1 MKRVLL
7 TVAVALLIPGLL
19 SAAPITMGVY
29 FGGGYQLS
37 ANPLALTPFQAQ
49 LYIVQSEF
57 FVTAVEYQLVIPDG
71 NFVITGVSYPA
82 NFSVE
87 LGDPMTGHSITFWPP
102 MTGYPNGYDLLATY
116 DCLTLDECVANG
128 GSLHNYPI
136 IVGPHPV
143 SGELRGTYSPDND
156 FFPIIG
162 LTSYL
167 CAEPFA
173 NETESWGAIKS
184 LYR

>member
-19 SAAPITMGVY
+19 LAQPKTMGVY
-29 FGGGYQLS
+29 FDGGYKLTK
-37 ANPLALTPFQAQ
+37 NPAALTPFQAQ
-49 LYIVQSEF
+49 LYLVQSEY
-57 FVTAVEYQLVIPDG
+57 FVTAVEYQLVVPDG
-71 NFVITGVSYPA
+71 NFVVTGVSYPA

-87 LGDPMTGHSITFWPP
+87 LGDPVSGHSITFWPP
-102 MTGYPNGYDLLATY
+102 MTGYPDGYDLLATY
-116 DCLTLDECVANG
+116 DCLTLLDCA
-128 GSLHNYPI
+128 LMPDYPI
-136 IVGPHPV
+136 TVGPHPV
-143 SGELRGTYSPDND
+143 SGELRGTYSPDNE

-167 CAEPFA
+167 CIDQIA